1 MELHVEPFIP
11 PRYKEEETE
20 VLVVGDGIAGLSCA
34 ITLAEYGIKPV
45 VVSRGKGNTYL
56 SQGGIAAAVGESD
69 SPLQHYLDT
78 LRAGRILND
87 EEAVKVATEEGERA
101 ILKLSSWGVEFD
113 RKGTFYDLTLEAAHS
128 KRRIFKVRDYTGR
141 AIYEALHKRA
151 KALGIPYLE
160 GELVEIYTSAGG
172 KVAGALIGTAKG
184 FRLVKVKALVLATG
198 GAASLFAKNSNIQ
211 RIGGDAIGI
220 AFRAGAVLIDTEFVQ
235 FHPTV
240 LAGTK
245 YLISEAVR
253 GEGAILVNERGE
265 RFVDELAPRDVVAR
279 ALYEQQRRGHK
290 TFLDLR
296 PLIERGVKLEER
308 FPQIYS
314 ILLGHGLDPR
324 KEPVVPVEPA
334 AHYFIGGIATD
345 TFGRSSLKGL
355 YAVGECACT
364 GLHGANRLAS
374 NSLLEGVVFG
384 IRAAEDIALQ
394 LPFWDYGNLK
404 LTPTAQGENIKIP
417 FEEEV
422 KELQTLMWN
431 GCGIV
436 RDGETLKETLNRLE
450 EKLEKYLPLRSKSL
464 EAKKLLDLLLVAKA
478 IAVNALRRAESR
490 GCHFRSDFPTER
502 EPFRRRFPLTFPLF

>member
-1 MELHVEPFIP
+1 MKPFIP
-11 PRYKEEETE
+11 NRYKEEETD

-34 ITLAEYGIKPV
+34 LTLAEYGIKPV
-45 VVSRGKGNTYL
+45 VVSRGRGNTYL
-56 SQGGIAAAVGESD
+56 SQGGIAAAVGEGD

-78 LRAGRILND
+78 LRAGRLIND
-87 EEAVKVATEEGERA
+87 GEAVRVATEEGERA
-101 ILKLSSWGVEFD
+101 ILKLSFWGVEFD
-113 RKGTFYDLTLEAAHS
+113 RKGDFYDLALEAAHS

-151 KALGIPYLE
+151 KAVGIPHLE
-160 GELVEIYTSAGG
+160 GELIEIYTSEGE
-172 KVAGALIGTAKG
+172 KVAGALIGTEKG

-211 RIGGDAIGI
+211 RVGGDAIGV
-220 AFRAGAVLIDTEFVQ
+220 AFRAGAMLIDTEFVQ

-253 GEGAILVNERGE
+253 GEGALLVNERGE

-279 ALYEQQRRGHK
+279 AIYEQQRRGHK
-290 TFLDLR
+290 TFLDLK
-296 PLIERGVKLEER
+296 PLLERGVKLEER

-314 ILLGHGLDPR
+314 ILLSHGLDPR
-324 KEPVVPVEPA
+324 KEHLVPVEPA

-345 TFGRSSLKGL
+345 TFGRSTVKRL

-394 LPFWDYGNLK
+394 LPFWKYEKLNLS
-404 LTPTAQGENIKIP
+404 PTGEEKEVSIP
-417 FEEEV
+417 LEEEV
-422 KELQTLMWN
+422 KELQNLMWN

-436 RDGETLKETLNRLE
+436 RDGESLKETLNRLE
-450 EKLEKYLPLRSKSL
+450 EKLQKYLPLRLKSL
-464 EAKKLLDLLLVAKA
+464 EAKKLFDLLLVAKA
-478 IAVNALRRAESR
+478 IVVNALRRTESR

-502 EPFRRRFPLTFPLF
+502 EPLRKRFSLTFPLF